1 MSIFKYNK
9 VGEVKLNKQKTEQII
24 GDTIDNIVLS
34 SFNSSDQLY
43 DIIIKN
49 IGGKNNYMSIRV
61 LNRLIEVYGENIT
74 KQTINLIKGNSIG
87 DSISNI
93 SDKIQYV
100 AQTYNRVL
108 EDIYKEKE
116 EQASKIKV
124 KESLDKYPNHTS
136 NTYLDDED
144 DYDLSSEEEELIEEL
159 SDPIPDFK
167 NMKIEGIVGNPKL
180 VGLED

>member
-49 IGGKNNYMSIRV
+49 IGGKNNYMSIRL

-74 KQTINLIKGNSIG
+74 K
-87 DSISNI
+87 
-93 SDKIQYV
+93 
-100 AQTYNRVL
+100 
-108 EDIYKEKE
+108 
-116 EQASKIKV
+116 
-124 KESLDKYPNHTS
+124 
-136 NTYLDDED
+136 
-144 DYDLSSEEEELIEEL
+144 
-159 SDPIPDFK
+159 
-167 NMKIEGIVGNPKL
+167 
-180 VGLED
+180 